1 MAGWPLAGV
10 GEGFCYYLRLGRKG
24 APGPWTP
31 DLVVRCLVVFA
42 RFEIEEEERLFSGGG
57 VEWGFELRVG
67 QVGDLVVTPDH
78 RRLGARESEWY

>member
-57 VEWGFELRVG
+57 VEWGSSCELDRWAISSLRPTTGV
-67 QVGDLVVTPDH
+67 
-78 RRLGARESEWY
+78 